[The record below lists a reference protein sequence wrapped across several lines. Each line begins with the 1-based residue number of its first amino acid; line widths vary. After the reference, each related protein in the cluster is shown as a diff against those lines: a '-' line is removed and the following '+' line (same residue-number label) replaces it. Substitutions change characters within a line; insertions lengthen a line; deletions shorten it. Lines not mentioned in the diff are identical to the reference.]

1 MSFVSTDSASAET
14 TTWLTPLPIVRS
26 LGRFDLDPC
35 AFPGHDTASRL
46 ICLPECG
53 LSAEWAGR
61 VWLNPPYG
69 KEAKVWLEKLQSH
82 EDGFIVQSV
91 TNSECVDLL
100 DDIDTLESKCARQAE
115 LLERAKELVE
125 LYSPIGCEF
134 NVGFKWLSDLSKF
147 TERE

>member
-1 MSFVSTDSASAET
+1 MKTTKEDRKAWRNRAEY
-14 TTWLTPLPIVRS
+14 I
-26 LGRFDLDPC
+26 D
-35 AFPGHDTASRL
+35 
-46 ICLPECG
+46 
-53 LSAEWAGR
+53 
-61 VWLNPPYG
+61 
-69 KEAKVWLEKLQSH
+69 

-134 NVGFKWLSDLSKF
+134 NVGFKWLADY
-147 TERE
+147 ERLKEGE